1 MITPFP
7 PEAALVGIDTVDVVV
22 FTVVSVAG
30 GVSAGVVV
38 GRGASRSNL
47 KLSLS

>member
-7 PEAALVGIDTVDVVV
+7 PEAALVGTVTVDVVV
-22 FTVVSVAG
+22 FSVVSVAG
-30 GVSAGVVV
+30 GVSAGVV
-38 GRGASRSNL
+38 GASRSNL